1 MTRETVE
8 DLIAQLAK
16 WDVATIPENGQI
28 RLVGQGDRV
37 FPRRP
42 VLDVNDSLLRSW
54 LAQAREGNPPD
65 DDFLD
70 LLAISI
76 IESVTAEISEGGNTT
91 TRVGLRRGPHGTV
104 ETYDD
109 RDRAREYLEHSRD
122 LPDAGLAWRA
132 E

>member
-1 MTRETVE
+1 MTGETVE
-8 DLIAQLAK
+8 DLVAQLAK
-16 WDVATIPENGQI
+16 WDVATITEKGQI
-28 RLVGQGDRV
+28 RLVGQGDGV

-54 LAQAREGNPPD
+54 LAQARDGNPSD
-65 DDFLD
+65 DDLLD
-70 LLAISI
+70 LLAISL

-91 TRVGLRRGPHGTV
+91 TRVGLRRGPRGTV

-109 RDRAREYLEHSRD
+109 RDRDREYLEHLQG
-122 LPDAGLAWRA
+122 LPDTGLAWRA